1 MVVLMGSKRLVGAA
15 LARRRKTLENHLQ
28 LIYPNL
34 KDHLRLLYLS
44 GSRRAET
51 LSVVEFARLAKSL
64 GSLAGGP
71 KGRRGTKWRR

>member
-1 MVVLMGSKRLVGAA
+1 MVVLRGSERPSGAA
-15 LARRRKTLENHLQ
+15 LAQRRKTLEINLQ

-34 KDHLRLLYLS
+34 KDHLRLLNLS

-64 GSLAGGP
+64 EA
-71 KGRRGTKWRR
+71 

>member
-1 MVVLMGSKRLVGAA
+1 MVVLRGSERLVEAA
-15 LARRRKTLENHLQ
+15 PAPRRKTLENSLQ

-34 KDHLRLLYLS
+34 KDHLRLLNLS

-64 GSLAGGP
+64 EA
-71 KGRRGTKWRR
+71 

>member
-1 MVVLMGSKRLVGAA
+1 MEAFERLVGAA
-15 LARRRKTLENHLQ
+15 FSKRRKTLENNLQ

-34 KDHLRLLYLS
+34 KDHLRLLNLT

-64 GSLAGGP
+64 GA
-71 KGRRGTKWRR
+71 